1 MAGANSADTGGT
13 LTTGAGNAIPAG
25 APLVRLHAVT
35 KAFPGIIANK
45 AISLA
50 LWPGEVH
57 VLLGENG
64 AGKSTLVALLSG
76 MLRPDS
82 GRIEVAGAARQID
95 SPCRALALGIG
106 TVFQHPM
113 LVPTLTLTENL
124 ALGDV
129 WWRPSAR
136 RRYTAAIARLGAS
149 LGVTVDPCVPVSTL
163 SLGEQQQ
170 AEILRAV
177 LRGSRVLILDE
188 PTALL
193 TPQDAERLGLLMRR
207 LVAQGLAV
215 VFITHKLNEA
225 LAWGDRLSVLR
236 RGRKVG
242 EIPPAR
248 LQALSPQMARGKVLE
263 WMFHPTGEDAPP
275 PADATLVSLP
285 DDGEQAAAQT
295 TPERFRRITGATPLL
310 VALHLSVAD
319 PRVPLRD
326 ITFSV
331 AGGEIL
337 AIAGIDGNGQTQLA
351 EALAGQRALS
361 AGQIWLA
368 GQSLHD
374 CSVRE
379 RRRRG
384 LSYIT
389 DDRLGEGTVGSFPV
403 AENLL
408 LKQIGATPFWRGGIS
423 RPTRINAFARRRI
436 RAFDIRPPD
445 PGTLIDT
452 LSGGNRQKVLLAR
465 ELNDRAR
472 AVIFA
477 KPTYGLDLHNS
488 LAIRERIHQT
498 AAQGVAVVL
507 ISTDLDELL
516 ALANRVAVLRRGQIV
531 GMVENDTDARRR
543 IGMLISGEAQ

>member
-1 MAGANSADTGGT
+1 MADANSADTGGA
-13 LTTGAGNAIPAG
+13 LPTGAGNAIPADTDDALPAG

-35 KAFPGIIANK
+35 KTFPGIIANN

-50 LWPGEVH
+50 LWPGELH
-57 VLLGENG
+57 VLLEENG
-64 AGKSTLVALLSG
+64 VGKSTLVALLSG

-82 GRIEVAGAARQID
+82 GRIEVAGAADRFTPPGSGPRHRHGVPAPDTGADID
-95 SPCRALALGIG
+95 ANGKSDAGRC
-106 TVFQHPM
+106 
-113 LVPTLTLTENL
+113 LVAP
-124 ALGDV
+124 
-129 WWRPSAR
+129 PAR
-136 RRYTAAIARLGAS
+136 RRYAAAIARLGAS
-149 LGVTVDPCVPVSTL
+149 FGVTVAPCVPVSTL

-236 RGRKVG
+236 RGRKAG

-275 PADATLVSLP
+275 LADATSVSLP
-285 DDGEQAAAQT
+285 DDGEQAPAQT
-295 TPERFRRITGATPLL
+295 TPERFHGITGATPLL
-310 VALHLSVAD
+310 VAQHLSVAD

-351 EALAGQRALS
+351 EALAG
-361 AGQIWLA
+361 
-368 GQSLHD
+368 
-374 CSVRE
+374 
-379 RRRRG
+379 
-384 LSYIT
+384 
-389 DDRLGEGTVGSFPV
+389 
-403 AENLL
+403 
-408 LKQIGATPFWRGGIS
+408 
-423 RPTRINAFARRRI
+423 
-436 RAFDIRPPD
+436 
-445 PGTLIDT
+445 
-452 LSGGNRQKVLLAR
+452 
-465 ELNDRAR
+465 
-472 AVIFA
+472 
-477 KPTYGLDLHNS
+477 
-488 LAIRERIHQT
+488 
-498 AAQGVAVVL
+498 
-507 ISTDLDELL
+507 
-516 ALANRVAVLRRGQIV
+516 
-531 GMVENDTDARRR
+531 
-543 IGMLISGEAQ
+543 